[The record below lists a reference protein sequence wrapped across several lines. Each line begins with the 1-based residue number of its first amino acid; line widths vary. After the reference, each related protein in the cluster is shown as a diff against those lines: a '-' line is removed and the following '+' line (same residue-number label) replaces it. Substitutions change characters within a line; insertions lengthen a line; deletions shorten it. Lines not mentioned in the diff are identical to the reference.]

1 MDIRNNIIQSILID
15 LKDKVDNNILK
26 TIENS
31 LIIHLDKYE
40 IQERSTELSVVDNSA
55 EGLLRRYIATKRIE
69 GKAESTLKRYWEQNI
84 KLLHFFN
91 KPIYQ
96 YSTYDIRFYLAQRSQ
111 QGVSNRTLDGMRRCY
126 RSFFTWLTT
135 EGIINKNPTIA
146 LNQIKYQKQI
156 KKPFTAI
163 ELELLRK
170 TCKIPRDIALIEF
183 LYSTGCRV
191 SEVSNLNISNIDMNT
206 GECVVLGKGNKERIV
221 YLTEVALLYLKFY
234 LNSRKDNN
242 PALFIGKSNRRL
254 SKNGIETLL
263 HKIGDQAK
271 VDNVHPHKFR
281 RTLAT
286 NLLNKGMSIQNVAS
300 ILGHVDLKTTQIY
313 CYINQNNVKT
323 AYHKYA
329 A

>member
-1 MDIRNNIIQSILID
+1 
-15 LKDKVDNNILK
+15 
-26 TIENS
+26 
-31 LIIHLDKYE
+31 
-40 IQERSTELSVVDNSA
+40 
-55 EGLLRRYIATKRIE
+55 
-69 GKAESTLKRYWEQNI
+69 
-84 KLLHFFN
+84 
-91 KPIYQ
+91 
-96 YSTYDIRFYLAQRSQ
+96 
-111 QGVSNRTLDGMRRCY
+111 
-126 RSFFTWLTT
+126 
-135 EGIINKNPTIA
+135 
-146 LNQIKYQKQI
+146 
-156 KKPFTAI
+156 
-163 ELELLRK
+163 
-170 TCKIPRDIALIEF
+170 
-183 LYSTGCRV
+183 
-191 SEVSNLNISNIDMNT
+191 MNT